1 MKKLLLVLGCLSLLV
16 LGCTSVSQN
25 DAFLLKSLDDQSKAQ
40 ALTNYGIQEYDLQ
53 LTHREAYDQIPRIRQ
68 YFTVALTYDPGNTQ
82 AQQYLSLIDNF
93 KAQKL
98 SDNVT
103 SATKML
109 AKAKRTDDDNYALF
123 VSLQTAARIDPAD
136 ANVKKMLSDTSQDR
150 SKLVDSYLAKSK
162 ALMASITDA
171 TPDAQKQKGYTD
183 ALAYAKKALDVDPTS
198 SAAQSQVTAVK
209 GQVGKLV
216 TGMDAS
222 IEKLIAASKFTDA
235 RTQLNA
241 LNDLNRRT
249 SNSFDVDVSN
259 ESYSLSYAWAK
270 YLYAQK
276 DYATAESRVDAALAI
291 KRSDEA
297 AALKRQIAAAR
308 SKADAGVS
316 FDAALADIDRLIGQ
330 GELVSA
336 NRRIVAVAK
345 VTTDQTKLATLSDRK
360 QSIVDK
366 LQDLYTRGVQAYQD
380 EDFKTAIELLQTVV
394 GVQVDYQQAGD
405 YLDRARSKQ
414 KVLDQLQ

>member
-1 MKKLLLVLGCLSLLV
+1 VRRMLLLLACILLVV
-16 LGCTSVSQN
+16 LGCTSAN
-25 DAFLLKSLDDQSKAQ
+25 DSFLLKALDDQGKAQ
-40 ALTNYGIQEYDLQ
+40 ALTNAGIQEFDLE
-53 LTHREAYDQIPRIRQ
+53 LTHLQAYDQIPRIRQ
-68 YFTVALTYDPGNTQ
+68 YFTVALSYDPGNTQ
-82 AQQYLSLIDNF
+82 AQQYLSLVDDF

-98 SDNVT
+98 KENV
-103 SATKML
+103 ANAAKML

-136 ANVKKMLSDTSQDR
+136 ASVKKMLSDTSQDR
-150 SKLVDSYLAKSK
+150 GKLVDSYVAKSK
-162 ALMASITDA
+162 ALLAAINDS

-183 ALAYAKKALDVDPTS
+183 ALQYAKKAQDVDPTS
-198 SAAQSQVTAVK
+198 SAAKDQVSVVR

-216 TGMDAS
+216 ADMGAS
-222 IEKLIAASKFTDA
+222 IDKLVAGSKFTEA
-235 RTQLNA
+235 RRQLNTM
-241 LNDLNRRT
+241 NDLNRRT
-249 SNSFDVDVSN
+249 ANSFDADVSN
-259 ESYSLSYAWAK
+259 ASYKLSYAWAK

-297 AALKRQIAAAR
+297 SALKQRISAAR
-308 SKADAGVS
+308 TKADAGAS
-316 FDAALADIDRLIGQ
+316 FDNALADIDRLIGD

-336 NRRIVAVAK
+336 NRRIAAVEK
-345 VTTDQTKLATLSDRK
+345 VTTDQAKLATLNDRH
-360 QSIVDK
+360 QSIIDK